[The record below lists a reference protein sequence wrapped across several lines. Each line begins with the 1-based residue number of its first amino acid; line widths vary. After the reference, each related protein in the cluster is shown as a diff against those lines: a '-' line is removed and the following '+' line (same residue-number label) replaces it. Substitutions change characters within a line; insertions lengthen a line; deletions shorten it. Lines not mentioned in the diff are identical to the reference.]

1 METKTIKKLRKEQ
14 GLTQEQLGE
23 AIGASQTY
31 IADLESGRRDIN
43 NISAG
48 TLVRLADILGT
59 SAEYIINPPEHL
71 EDADFEWDKVYDEGN
86 GSDYWLV
93 IDALTYNGSYQ
104 PLFCIDGSWYKKIGR
119 NAFDKS
125 EPIDN
130 QLAIIKS
137 VPTNLKSACLLKQD
151 YYSYKCVP
159 RDGIPVNLGREIT
172 KSELDD
178 IIKRYK
184 LTEDDISNEFTD
196 KKGDIY
202 GKYQKNY
209 TSIQIR
215 INPTENLDV
224 QALDLEAE
232 LREKGIEAANIA
244 PGRVNIRVR

>member
-1 METKTIKKLRKEQ
+1 MDTKTIKKLRKEQ
-14 GLTQEQLGE
+14 GLTQEQLGN

-48 TLVRLADILGT
+48 TLVRLADMLGT

-71 EDADFEWDKVYDEGN
+71 DDADFEWDKVYDN
-86 GSDYWLV
+86 GDDGDYWLI
-93 IDALTYNGSYQ
+93 IDALSYTGSYQ
-104 PLFCIDGSWYKKIGR
+104 PLFYIDGSWYKKIGK

-125 EPIDN
+125 KPIDN

-172 KSELDD
+172 KSELDE

-184 LTEDDISNEFTD
+184 LTEDDISNEFVD
-196 KKGDIY
+196 KVGAIY
-202 GKYQKNY
+202 GKYTKTY
-209 TSIQIR
+209 TSIQIK
-215 INPTENLDV
+215 IDDKE
-224 QALDLEAE
+224 ALDLESK
-232 LREKGIEAANIA
+232 LRKKGIEAANIA
-244 PGRVNIRVR
+244 FGRVNIRVK

>member
-1 METKTIKKLRKEQ
+1 MEVKTIKKLRKEQ

-43 NISAG
+43 NISAE
-48 TLVRLADILGT
+48 TLVRLADVLGT

-71 EDADFEWDKVYDEGN
+71 DDADFEWDKVYDN
-86 GSDYWLV
+86 GDDGDYWLI
-93 IDALTYNGSYQ
+93 IDALSYTGSYQ
-104 PLFCIDGSWYKKIGR
+104 PLFYIDGSWYKKIGK

-125 EPIDN
+125 KPIDN

-151 YYSYKCVP
+151 YYAYKCVP

-172 KSELDD
+172 QSELDE

-184 LTEDDISNEFTD
+184 LTEDDISNEFVD
-196 KKGDIY
+196 KRGDIY
-202 GKYQKNY
+202 GKYRKIF
-209 TSIQIR
+209 TSIQIS
-215 INPTENLDV
+215 IDPKE
-224 QALDLEAE
+224 AIDLEVE
-232 LREKGIEAANIA
+232 LRKKDIEAANIA
-244 PGRVNIRVR
+244 SGRVNIRVK